1 MYSCVLKSSR
11 KQEGTLQL
19 LRDTASPVPR
29 ISKTNTAEE
38 VFNPGDDVQSERHI
52 DSTGR
57 VLYRKPV
64 IPELAFVRW
73 LRKESCTSLQGDIN

>member
-1 MYSCVLKSSR
+1 MCSQKLK
-11 KQEGTLQL
+11 EAG
-19 LRDTASPVPR
+19 RDTPITSRYCLACTENLKDKHGR
-29 ISKTNTAEE
+29 GK

-73 LRKESCTSLQGDIN
+73 LRKESCTSL